1 MDLSRLNGPQ
11 REAVQHTEGPL
22 LVLAGA
28 GSGKTRVLTTRI
40 AYLMAEKHVAP
51 YHILALTFTNKA
63 AREMRER
70 IEKLVKEDAGSIWI
84 HTFHGFC
91 ARVLSMEIEAL
102 GYTKRFVIY
111 DEDDQRSLIGRIIKD
126 LNLNDKI
133 FSKGM
138 LSNLFS
144 EAKNHSLHPAE
155 YLRQG
160 YQPQQVMDA
169 FALYEKRLKEANALD
184 FDDLL
189 LKTIQLFEQHPDVA
203 EKYRLHFRYILVDEY
218 QDTNMAQYHIVKL
231 LAKDHRNLCVVGDDD
246 QSIYGWRGADI
257 RNILEFEKDFLG
269 AHVVRLEQNYR
280 STAPIL
286 NAANEVIAHNQ
297 GRKSKRLWTEN
308 KQGQPITV
316 FEARGEREEAV
327 YIAERILNGRRMGNR
342 YDKYAVLYRTHAQ
355 SRVLEMSLQS
365 YGIPYKVYGGTSFF
379 SRAEVK
385 DIIAYLRLICN
396 ASDDV
401 AFARVANVPRRN
413 IGAVAME
420 EVRTEAA
427 ERGLPLFSV
436 LMDPEHISL
445 RTRAK
450 FGLFTDII
458 EEYFGLYGT
467 MPLQELT
474 ERLLKRI
481 GYEAYLK
488 EDKKQNFETRLENV
502 KELLGY
508 MSEFESQ
515 FDDPEG
521 DVLQSFL
528 NTVSLFMNAD
538 NVDEESGSVNMM
550 TLHSA
555 KGLEFDTVFLCGMEN
570 GIFPSQQSQGNP
582 ERLEEERRLCY
593 VGITRAKEKLYM
605 TYAVTRMLYGQ
616 FSNQTP
622 SCFFEEMGDTVTMPG
637 SRRREESRSEGYRSG
652 AQTYGGEGRSTPM
665 HRNGPVMPRSEVRM
679 PPVKVEGTKPAAM
692 KPKAA
697 AVNVKWADGDRVRHA
712 VFGEGSIVGVE
723 GHGASTILKIRF
735 KSGAEKRFVASSA
748 PLTKL

>member
-1 MDLSRLNGPQ
+1 MDLSKLNEPQ
-11 REAVQHTEGPL
+11 KEAVLHTEGPL

-40 AYLMAEKHVAP
+40 AYLMAEKQVAP

-70 IEKLVKEDAGSIWI
+70 IEKLAGEDASSIWI

-102 GYTKRFVIY
+102 GYSKRFVIY
-111 DEDDQRSLIGRIIKD
+111 DEDDQKSLIGRIIKD
-126 LNLNDKI
+126 LNLNDQVY
-133 FSKGM
+133 SKRM
-138 LSNLFS
+138 LAGLFS
-144 EAKNHSLHPAE
+144 EAKNHSLHPME
-155 YLRQG
+155 YLREG
-160 YQPQQVMDA
+160 YQPQAVMEA
-169 FALYEKRLKEANALD
+169 FAQYEKRLKEANALD

-189 LKTIQLFEQHPDVA
+189 LKTIQLFEQHPEVM

-231 LAKDHRNLCVVGDDD
+231 LAKDHHNICVVGDDD

-257 RNILEFEKDFLG
+257 RNILEFEKDFPG

-286 NAANEVIAHNQ
+286 NAANEVIAHNTS
-297 GRKSKRLWTEN
+297 RKPKRLWTE
-308 KQGQPITV
+308 QRVGQPITV

-327 YIAERILNGRRMGNR
+327 YITERILNGHRMGQR
-342 YDKYAVLYRTHAQ
+342 YDTYAILYRTHAQ
-355 SRVLEMSLQS
+355 SRVLEMILQS
-365 YGIPYKVYGGTSFF
+365 YAIPYKVYGGTSFF
-379 SRAEVK
+379 SRSEVK
-385 DIIAYLRLICN
+385 DVIAYLRLICN

-401 AFARVANVPRRN
+401 AFSRVANVPRRN

-420 EVRTEAA
+420 EVRTEAV

-467 MPLQELT
+467 MPLKELT
-474 ERLLKRI
+474 EQLLKRI

-488 EDKKQNFETRLENV
+488 EDKKQNYETRLENV

-508 MSEFESQ
+508 MGEFEEQ
-515 FDDPEG
+515 FDDPTG

-538 NVDEESGSVNMM
+538 NVDEENGCVNLM

-555 KGLEFDTVFLCGMEN
+555 KGLEFDTVFLCGMEE
-570 GIFPSQQSQGNP
+570 GIFPSQQSKYDP
-582 ERLEEERRLCY
+582 EKLEEERRLCY
-593 VGITRAKEKLYM
+593 VGITRARQKLYM

-616 FSNQTP
+616 FSNQMP
-622 SCFFEEMGDTVTMPG
+622 SCFFEEMGDTVKMPG
-637 SRRREESRSEGYRSG
+637 SKKEERGPAPARRSPLGGRSEMPY
-652 AQTYGGEGRSTPM
+652 TP
-665 HRNGPVMPRSEVRM
+665 PA
-679 PPVKVEGTKPAAM
+679 KIEGTKPAAM
-692 KPKAA
+692 KPKTGAGTT
-697 AVNVKWADGDRVRHA
+697 NTNWADGDRVKHA
-712 VFGEGSIVGVE
+712 VFGEGTILSVE
-723 GHGASTILKIRF
+723 GHGNSIVLQIRF
-735 KSGAEKRFVASSA
+735 KSGTEKRFSAAYA